1 VLALILS
8 FSRKREKEP
17 LPRIVHIGWRST
29 MKICVFG
36 AGAIGGFIGVLLAR
50 AGHDV
55 SFVARGPHLAAMRAG
70 GARLLIDGEELVAR
84 VPCTDDPRELG
95 RQDTVLITMKA
106 HSVPAAVD
114 SIVPLL
120 GPETTI
126 VTGVNGIPYWYFH
139 RQGSVLDGV
148 TLESIDPEGRQMKVL
163 GAERAI
169 GCVLNPAA
177 DLIAPGVIRHVHG
190 RKFPIGE
197 PDGQRT
203 LRIERLHQAMQD
215 AGLEAPIRT
224 DIRDEIWLKLWG
236 NLCLSPISALTHAT
250 LDLVATDAGTR
261 AVCRAMMA
269 EGRQIGEKIGVKFR
283 VDAERRLEGAAA
295 IGPHKISMLVDLES
309 GRPMEIDP
317 IVTVVQ
323 EIGQKLAIPTPTID
337 VVAALINLR
346 QRTEGVRHPASS

>member
-1 VLALILS
+1 
-8 FSRKREKEP
+8 
-17 LPRIVHIGWRST
+17 

-50 AGHDV
+50 AGNEV
-55 SFVARGPHLAAMRAG
+55 SFVARGPHLAAMRAK
-70 GARLLIDGEELVAR
+70 GALLLIDGQELLAR
-84 VPCTDDPRELG
+84 VPCTDDARELG
-95 RQDTVLITMKA
+95 QQDYVFITMKA
-106 HSVPAAVD
+106 HSVPTAVD

-120 GPETTI
+120 GPQTAV

-139 RQGSVLDGV
+139 GHGGVLDGV
-148 TLESIDPEGRQMKVL
+148 TLDSIDPAGRQLKLL
-163 GAERAI
+163 GVERAI

-190 RKFPIGE
+190 HKFPIGE
-197 PDGQRT
+197 PSGERT
-203 LRIERLHQAMQD
+203 ARLERLRQLMED

-250 LDLVATDAGTR
+250 LDLVATDPGTR

-269 EGRQIGEKIGVKFR
+269 EGQQIGERIGVRFR
-283 VDAERRLEGAAA
+283 VDADRRLDGAAA
-295 IGPHKISMLVDLES
+295 VGPHKISMLVDLES

-317 IVTVVQ
+317 IVSVVQ
-323 EIGQKLAIPTPTID
+323 EIGQRLGIPTPTID
-337 VVAALINLR
+337 VVAALIKLR
-346 QRTEGVRHPASS
+346 QVTARGHPALT

>member
-1 VLALILS
+1 
-8 FSRKREKEP
+8 
-17 LPRIVHIGWRST
+17 
-29 MKICVFG
+29 MKICIFG

-50 AGHDV
+50 AGNEV
-55 SFVARGPHLAAMRAG
+55 SFVARGPHLAAMRSG

-95 RQDTVLITMKA
+95 HQDYVLITMKA

-114 SIVPLL
+114 SIVALL
-120 GPETTI
+120 GPQTAI
-126 VTGVNGIPYWYFH
+126 VTAVNGIPYWYFH
-139 RQGSVLDGV
+139 QQGSVLNGA
-148 TLESIDPEGRQMKVL
+148 TLESIDPGGRQMNLL
-163 GAERAI
+163 GPERAI

-177 DLIAPGVIRHVHG
+177 DLVAPGVIRHVHG

-197 PDGQRT
+197 PSGERT
-203 LRIERLHQAMQD
+203 GRIERLHEAMKD

-224 DIRDEIWLKLWG
+224 DIRDEIWLKLCG

-250 LDLVATDAGTR
+250 LDLVATDPGTR
-261 AVCRAMMA
+261 AVCLAMMA
-269 EGRQIGEKIGVKFR
+269 EGRRLAEKIGVNLR
-283 VDAERRLEGAAA
+283 VDADRRLDGAAA

-323 EIGQKLAIPTPTID
+323 EIGQRLAIPTPTID
-337 VVAALINLR
+337 VVAALIKLR
-346 QRTEGVRHPASS
+346 QRTAG

>member
-1 VLALILS
+1 VTAVA
-8 FSRKREKEP
+8 R
-17 LPRIVHIGWRST
+17 
-29 MKICVFG
+29 ICVFG
-36 AGAIGGFIGVLLAR
+36 AGAIGGFVGVLLAR

-70 GARLLIDGEELVAR
+70 GARLLIDGQELVAR
-84 VPCTDDPRELG
+84 VRCTDDARELG
-95 RQDTVLITMKA
+95 QQDYVLITLKA

-114 SIVPLL
+114 SIIPLL
-120 GPETTI
+120 AAETAI
-126 VTGVNGIPYWYFH
+126 VTAVNGIPYWYFY
-139 RQGSVLDGV
+139 RQGSALDGA
-148 TLESIDPEGRQMKVL
+148 TLESIDPGGRQMRLL
-163 GAERAI
+163 GPQRAI

-203 LRIERLHQAMQD
+203 PRIERLHQAMQD
-215 AGLEAPIRT
+215 AGLEAPIRA

-250 LDLVATDAGTR
+250 LDVVTTDPGTR
-261 AVCRAMMA
+261 AVCRAMMLEAQAVA
-269 EGRQIGEKIGVKFR
+269 ERIGVKLR
-283 VDAERRLEGAAA
+283 VDADRRLDGASA
-295 IGPHKISMLVDLES
+295 IGSHKISMLVDLET

-323 EIGQKLAIPTPTID
+323 EIAGRLSIATPTID
-337 VVAALINLR
+337 VVAALIQLR
-346 QRTEGVRHPASS
+346 QKTAEARPVLS

>member
-1 VLALILS
+1 M
-8 FSRKREKEP
+8 
-17 LPRIVHIGWRST
+17 RICIV
-29 MKICVFG
+29 G

-50 AGHDV
+50 AGNEV
-55 SFVARGPHLAAMRAG
+55 SFVARGPHLDAMRAN
-70 GARLLIDGEELVAR
+70 GARLLIDGQELVAR
-84 VPCTDDPRELG
+84 VPSTDNARELG
-95 RQDTVLITMKA
+95 LQDIVFITMKA

-120 GPETTI
+120 GADTAI
-126 VTGVNGIPYWYFH
+126 VTGVNGIPYWYFQA
-139 RQGSVLDGV
+139 QGSQLDGA
-148 TLESIDPEGRQMKVL
+148 TLECIDPGGRQLQLL

-190 RKFPIGE
+190 RRFPIGE
-197 PDGQRT
+197 PNGQRT
-203 LRIERLHQAMQD
+203 ARLERLHQVMEA

-250 LDLVATDAGTR
+250 LDLVVTDPGTR
-261 AVCRAMMA
+261 AVCRSMMA
-269 EGRQIGEKIGVKFR
+269 EGQRIGESIGVRFR
-283 VDAERRLEGAAA
+283 VDADRRLDGAGAV
-295 IGPHKISMLVDLES
+295 GPHKISMLVDLES

-323 EIGQKLAIPTPTID
+323 EIGQRLGISTPTID
-337 VVAALINLR
+337 VVAALIKLR
-346 QRTEGVRHPASS
+346 QVTARGHPALT

>member
-1 VLALILS
+1 
-8 FSRKREKEP
+8 
-17 LPRIVHIGWRST
+17 
-29 MKICVFG
+29 MKICIFG

-50 AGHDV
+50 TGNEV
-55 SFVARGPHLAAMRAG
+55 SFVARGPHLEAMRAN
-70 GARLLIDGEELVAR
+70 GARLLIDGHELVVR
-84 VPCTDDPRELG
+84 VPCTDDAPELG
-95 RQDTVLITMKA
+95 KQDIVFITMKA
-106 HSVPAAVD
+106 HAVPAAVD

-120 GPETTI
+120 GPDTAI

-139 RQGSVLDGV
+139 GHGSALDGA
-148 TLESIDPEGRQMKVL
+148 TLECIDPGGRQLRLL

-190 RKFPIGE
+190 RRFPIGE
-197 PDGQRT
+197 PNGERT
-203 LRIERLHQAMQD
+203 ARLERLQQLMEE

-250 LDLVATDAGTR
+250 LDVVATDPGTR
-261 AVCRAMMA
+261 AVCRSMMA
-269 EGRQIGEKIGVKFR
+269 EGQQIGEKIGVRFR
-283 VDAERRLEGAAA
+283 VDANRRLDGAAA
-295 IGPHKISMLVDLES
+295 VGPHKISMLVDLES
-309 GRPMEIDP
+309 GRAMEIDP

-323 EIGQKLAIPTPTID
+323 EIGQRLGISTPTID

-346 QRTEGVRHPASS
+346 QVTARGHPALA

>member
-1 VLALILS
+1 
-8 FSRKREKEP
+8 
-17 LPRIVHIGWRST
+17 
-29 MKICVFG
+29 MKICIFG

-50 AGHDV
+50 AGNEV
-55 SFVARGPHLAAMRAG
+55 SFVARGPHLAAMRAQ
-70 GARLLIDGEELVAR
+70 GARLLIDGQELLAR
-84 VPCTDDPRELG
+84 VPCTDDARELG
-95 RQDTVLITMKA
+95 QQDYVFITMKA

-120 GPETTI
+120 GPETAI

-139 RQGSVLDGV
+139 GQGGLLDGV
-148 TLESIDPEGRQMKVL
+148 ALDCIDPGGRQVKLL
-163 GAERAI
+163 GVERAI

-197 PDGQRT
+197 PSGERT
-203 LRIERLHQAMQD
+203 ARLERLRQLMED

-250 LDLVATDAGTR
+250 LDLVATDPGTR
-261 AVCRAMMA
+261 AVCRQMMA
-269 EGRQIGEKIGVKFR
+269 EGQQIGERIGVRFR
-283 VDAERRLEGAAA
+283 VDADRRLDGAAA
-295 IGPHKISMLVDLES
+295 VGPHKISMLVDLET

-317 IVTVVQ
+317 IITVVQ
-323 EIGQKLAIPTPTID
+323 EIGQRLGISTPTID
-337 VVAALINLR
+337 VVAALIKLR
-346 QRTEGVRHPASS
+346 QVTARPSAVNLDQTRVFSGI

>member
-1 VLALILS
+1 V
-8 FSRKREKEP
+8 
-17 LPRIVHIGWRST
+17 RICI
-29 MKICVFG
+29 FG

-50 AGHDV
+50 AGNEV
-55 SFVARGPHLAAMRAG
+55 SFVARGPHLAAMRAN
-70 GARLLIDGEELVAR
+70 GARLLIDGQELLAR

-95 RQDTVLITMKA
+95 RQDTVFVTMKA

-120 GPETTI
+120 GPDTAV
-126 VTGVNGIPYWYFH
+126 VTGVNGIPYWYFQG
-139 RQGSVLDGV
+139 QGSALDGA
-148 TLESIDPEGRQMKVL
+148 TLESIDPGGRQLKLL

-190 RKFPIGE
+190 RRFPIGE
-197 PDGQRT
+197 PDGQRSAR
-203 LRIERLHQAMQD
+203 LERLHQLMED

-250 LDLVATDAGTR
+250 LDLVATDRGTR
-261 AVCRAMMA
+261 AVCLAMMA
-269 EGRQIGEKIGVKFR
+269 EGRQLGEAIGVRFR
-283 VDAERRLEGAAA
+283 VDADRRLDGAAA
-295 IGPHKISMLVDLES
+295 VGPHKISMLVDLES

-323 EIGQKLAIPTPTID
+323 EIGRRLGIATPTID

-346 QRTEGVRHPASS
+346 QATAFSHQASS

>member
-1 VLALILS
+1 
-8 FSRKREKEP
+8 
-17 LPRIVHIGWRST
+17 
-29 MKICVFG
+29 MKICIFG

-50 AGHDV
+50 AGNEV
-55 SFVARGPHLAAMRAG
+55 SFVARGPHLAAMRAQ
-70 GARLLIDGEELVAR
+70 GARLLIDGQELLAR
-84 VPCTDDPRELG
+84 VPCTDDARELG
-95 RQDTVLITMKA
+95 QQDCVFITMKA

-114 SIVPLL
+114 SILPLL
-120 GPETTI
+120 GPRTAI

-139 RQGSVLDGV
+139 GQGGLLDGAA
-148 TLESIDPEGRQMKVL
+148 LDCIDPGGRQVKLL
-163 GAERAI
+163 GVERAI

-197 PDGQRT
+197 PSGERT
-203 LRIERLHQAMQD
+203 ARLERLRQLMED

-250 LDLVATDAGTR
+250 LDLVATDPGTR

-269 EGRQIGEKIGVKFR
+269 EGQQIGERIGVRFR
-283 VDAERRLEGAAA
+283 VDADHRLDGAAA
-295 IGPHKISMLVDLES
+295 VGPHKISMLVDLES

-317 IVTVVQ
+317 IITVVQ
-323 EIGQKLAIPTPTID
+323 EIGQRLGISTPTID
-337 VVAALINLR
+337 VVAALIKLR
-346 QRTEGVRHPASS
+346 QVTASGHPALT

>member
-1 VLALILS
+1 
-8 FSRKREKEP
+8 
-17 LPRIVHIGWRST
+17 
-29 MKICVFG
+29 MKICIFG

-50 AGHDV
+50 TGNEV
-55 SFVARGPHLAAMRAG
+55 SFVARGPHLEAMRAN
-70 GARLLIDGEELVAR
+70 GARLLIDGHELTVR
-84 VPCTDDPRELG
+84 VPSTDDARELG
-95 RQDTVLITMKA
+95 KQDIVFITMKA

-114 SIVPLL
+114 SIVALL
-120 GPETTI
+120 GPDTAI

-139 RQGSVLDGV
+139 GQGSALDGA
-148 TLESIDPEGRQMKVL
+148 TLECIDPGGRQLKLL

-190 RKFPIGE
+190 RRFPIGE
-197 PDGQRT
+197 PNGQRT
-203 LRIERLHQAMQD
+203 ARLERLQQLMEE

-250 LDLVATDAGTR
+250 LDVVATDPGTR
-261 AVCRAMMA
+261 AVCRSMMA
-269 EGRQIGEKIGVKFR
+269 EGQQIGEKIGVRFR
-283 VDAERRLEGAAA
+283 VDANRRLDGAAA
-295 IGPHKISMLVDLES
+295 VGPHKISMLVDLES
-309 GRPMEIDP
+309 GRAMEIDP

-323 EIGQKLAIPTPTID
+323 EIGQRLGIPTPTID

-346 QRTEGVRHPASS
+346 QVTARGHPALA

>member
-1 VLALILS
+1 
-8 FSRKREKEP
+8 
-17 LPRIVHIGWRST
+17 

-50 AGHDV
+50 AGNDV
-55 SFVARGPHLAAMRAG
+55 SFVARGAHLAAMRAG

-95 RQDTVLITMKA
+95 HQDYVLIAMKA

-120 GPETTI
+120 GPQTAI
-126 VTGVNGIPYWYFH
+126 VTAVNGIPYWYFH
-139 RQGSVLDGV
+139 RQGSVLDGA
-148 TLESIDPEGRQMKVL
+148 TLESIDPGGRQMKLL
-163 GAERAI
+163 GPERAI

-177 DLIAPGVIRHVHG
+177 DLIAPGLIRHVHG

-197 PDGQRT
+197 PSGERT
-203 LRIERLHQAMQD
+203 GRIERLHQAMQE

-236 NLCLSPISALTHAT
+236 NLCLSPISALTCAT
-250 LDLVATDAGTR
+250 LDLAATDPGTR
-261 AVCRAMMA
+261 AVCLAMMA
-269 EGRQIGEKIGVKFR
+269 ECRQLAERIGVNLR
-283 VDAERRLEGAAA
+283 VDADRRLDGAAA
-295 IGPHKISMLVDLES
+295 IGAHKISMLVDLET

-323 EIGQKLAIPTPTID
+323 EIGQRLAIPTPTID
-337 VVAALINLR
+337 VVAALIKLR
-346 QRTEGVRHPASS
+346 QRTAG

>member
-1 VLALILS
+1 
-8 FSRKREKEP
+8 
-17 LPRIVHIGWRST
+17 

-50 AGHDV
+50 AGNDV
-55 SFVARGPHLAAMRAG
+55 SFVARGPNLAAMRTG
-70 GARLLIDGEELVAR
+70 GARLLIDGQELVAR
-84 VPCTDDPRELG
+84 VRCTDDARELG
-95 RQDTVLITMKA
+95 QQDYVWITMKA

-120 GPETTI
+120 GPDTAI

-139 RQGSVLDGV
+139 GQGSVLDGV
-148 TLESIDPEGRQMKVL
+148 TLESIDPGGRQMRQL
-163 GAERAI
+163 GAQRAI

-177 DLIAPGVIRHVHG
+177 ELVAPGLIQHVHG

-197 PDGQRT
+197 PSGQRT
-203 LRIERLHQAMQD
+203 PRLERLHQLMQA
-215 AGLEAPIRT
+215 AGMEAPIRT

-250 LDLVATDAGTR
+250 LDRVTTDPGTR

-269 EGRQIGEKIGVKFR
+269 EARAIGELIGVNLR
-283 VDAERRLEGAAA
+283 VDADRRLDGAAA
-295 IGPHKISMLVDLES
+295 IGPHKISMLLDLEH

-323 EIGQKLAIPTPTID
+323 EIGQHLTIPTPIID
-337 VVAALINLR
+337 VVAALIRLR
-346 QRTEGVRHPASS
+346 QATALGRPAPL